1 MAAFLIETAKA
12 LLTFIAVCVGLGVLY
27 LVFVVVREVGWIV
40 KQENRRKYEQEG
52 KRMETAVFK
61 AVCPLE
67 IGDTVAIGAGKT
79 AAGVRTAYYLPAGME
94 VVVAGTVSIH
104 TVTDISTTHYLKSGK
119 TVFRYELNGSGR
131 YEVLNVK
138 VPVRETADELNR
150 RGR

>member
-1 MAAFLIETAKA
+1 
-12 LLTFIAVCVGLGVLY
+12 
-27 LVFVVVREVGWIV
+27 
-40 KQENRRKYEQEG
+40 
-52 KRMETAVFK
+52 METAVFK

-67 IGDTVAIGAGKT
+67 IGDTVAIGVGKT

-131 YEVLNVK
+131 YEVLNG
-138 VPVRETADELNR
+138 R
-150 RGR
+150 RTEPPWQIKINTYGSIQNAQIYFRKIV

>member
-1 MAAFLIETAKA
+1 
-12 LLTFIAVCVGLGVLY
+12 
-27 LVFVVVREVGWIV
+27 
-40 KQENRRKYEQEG
+40 
-52 KRMETAVFK
+52 METEVFK

-104 TVTDISTTHYLKSGK
+104 PVISTTHYLKSGK

>member
-1 MAAFLIETAKA
+1 
-12 LLTFIAVCVGLGVLY
+12 
-27 LVFVVVREVGWIV
+27 
-40 KQENRRKYEQEG
+40 
-52 KRMETAVFK
+52 METAVFK

-94 VVVAGTVSIH
+94 VVVAGTASIH

>member
-1 MAAFLIETAKA
+1 
-12 LLTFIAVCVGLGVLY
+12 
-27 LVFVVVREVGWIV
+27 
-40 KQENRRKYEQEG
+40 
-52 KRMETAVFK
+52 METAVFK

-67 IGDTVAIGAGKT
+67 IGDTVAIGVGKT

-138 VPVRETADELNR
+138 VPVRGNGR
-150 RGR
+150 RTEPPWQIKINTYGSIQMHKYTSVRLCKMSIAFILP

>member
-1 MAAFLIETAKA
+1 
-12 LLTFIAVCVGLGVLY
+12 
-27 LVFVVVREVGWIV
+27 
-40 KQENRRKYEQEG
+40 
-52 KRMETAVFK
+52 METAVFK

-131 YEVLNVK
+131 ILTEVYK
-138 VPVRETADELNR
+138 MHKYTSVRLCKMSIAFILP
-150 RGR
+150 

>member
-1 MAAFLIETAKA
+1 
-12 LLTFIAVCVGLGVLY
+12 
-27 LVFVVVREVGWIV
+27 
-40 KQENRRKYEQEG
+40 
-52 KRMETAVFK
+52 MEMAVFK

-67 IGDTVAIGAGKT
+67 IGDTVAIGVGKT

>member
-1 MAAFLIETAKA
+1 
-12 LLTFIAVCVGLGVLY
+12 
-27 LVFVVVREVGWIV
+27 
-40 KQENRRKYEQEG
+40 
-52 KRMETAVFK
+52 METAVFK

-67 IGDTVAIGAGKT
+67 IGDTVAIGVGKT

-150 RGR
+150 HGR

>member
-1 MAAFLIETAKA
+1 
-12 LLTFIAVCVGLGVLY
+12 
-27 LVFVVVREVGWIV
+27 
-40 KQENRRKYEQEG
+40 
-52 KRMETAVFK
+52 METAVFK

-67 IGDTVAIGAGKT
+67 IGDTVAIGVVKT

-131 YEVLNVK
+131 PLVLH
-138 VPVRETADELNR
+138 
-150 RGR
+150 

>member
-1 MAAFLIETAKA
+1 
-12 LLTFIAVCVGLGVLY
+12 
-27 LVFVVVREVGWIV
+27 
-40 KQENRRKYEQEG
+40 
-52 KRMETAVFK
+52 METEVFK

-67 IGDTVAIGAGKT
+67 IGDTVAIGAGKTAAGKT